1 MGWKIGKIIG
11 DIWKHGMNSKYLSDV
26 QDMLKAA
33 SAEYLGTGL
42 SPAQEAMNQFN
53 SNEAEKARQ
62 FEEEMSGTSYQR
74 GVADMQAAGV
84 NPALVYGKGASGAST
99 PSGAQASATAAP
111 SAFDLFGLISSL
123 TMQNRQL
130 SVQKEIADNNN
141 QTAKDIAEMQAGVT
155 IGGQQIQWV
164 EVLQGIDESNARIA
178 KLAAETDNEIER
190 NGLIKLQA
198 HIAELDDQAKA
209 LYIENYN
216 RVLDAELKLKQA
228 QTDAEKAAAS
238 RDYAQAVATKVE
250 SDFKQ
255 KLYASEDWFDA
266 QIKNAVLSADMIDEK
281 IQSENLSQYWQ
292 YCRSCLVAG
301 RIPGEYNLE
310 IDGSKKIIIPEWSDS
325 VANNLSR
332 AMGCYGPTMSS
343 HGYNWKIGPFGDSY
357 NYQQSYDHPF

>member
-53 SNEAEKARQ
+53 SAEAEKARQ
-62 FEEEMSGTSYQR
+62 FEEQMSNTSYQR

-84 NPALVYGKGASGAST
+84 NPALVYGNGASGAST
-99 PSGAQASATAAP
+99 PSGAQASASAAP
-111 SAFDLFGLISSL
+111 SAHDLLGLIMSM
-123 TMQNRQL
+123 TMQNKQMAMQER
-130 SVQKEIADNNN
+130 IAKANNATAVRVADIQSGVGYEGN
-141 QTAKDIAEMQAGVT
+141 QIRWT
-155 IGGQQIQWV
+155 

-178 KLAAETDNEIER
+178 KLAAETDSEIER
-190 NGLIKLQA
+190 KGLIHIQA

-209 LYIENYN
+209 LYIQNYE
-216 RVLDAELKLKQA
+216 RVLKAELDLKEA
-228 QTDAEKAAAS
+228 QTDAQKAAAA

-255 KLYASEDWFDA
+255 KLYASDDWFDA
-266 QIKNAVLSADMIDEK
+266 QVKSAVLGADLIDEK

-292 YCRSCLVAG
+292 YCRQCLAAG
-301 RIPGEYNLE
+301 FIPGEFSVE
-310 IDGSKKIIIPEWSDS
+310 IDGTKHVFPAWSEKVS
-325 VANNLSR
+325 QNLSR
-332 AMGCYGPTMSS
+332 ALGCYGPTMSS
-343 HGYNWKIGPFGDSY
+343 HGYNWKLGPFGDSY